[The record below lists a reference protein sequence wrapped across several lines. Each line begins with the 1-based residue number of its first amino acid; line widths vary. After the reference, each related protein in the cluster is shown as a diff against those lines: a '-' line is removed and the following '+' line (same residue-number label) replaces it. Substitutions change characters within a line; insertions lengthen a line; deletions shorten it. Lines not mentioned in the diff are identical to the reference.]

1 MTTRLYYPSSTLL
14 DFAATVIGHD
24 GDLTRVILDQ
34 TAFYPTSGG
43 QPHDTGML
51 GGIPVIDV
59 IDDEERIIHVLAA
72 PLELGAVRGV
82 VNAARRTD
90 HMEQH
95 TAQHLLSAIAADHFG
110 WETAS
115 VHFGAD
121 HSTIEFAVTSATEAQ
136 LADLAARAQTAVRA
150 ALPVT
155 VSFEASADAVAAGLR
170 KAPPRDGELRV
181 VTIAGLDRSACGG
194 THVAST
200 AEIGPIVLTGVE
212 KVRGHLRVGFLA
224 GGRVLAH
231 LAERDAL
238 VGALARA
245 LSCAE
250 DELAALVP
258 KRQEELQ
265 ALRAQLA
272 LLETEL
278 AGHRV
283 RGLLAAA
290 APDAEGVRRVVHHAT
305 TESPTLLRA
314 MAQAVSAEAKAVLI
328 LVATPSV
335 VLGSSADSGVDVGAL
350 LKAAIAAHGGKG
362 GGSARLA
369 QGVVPSGW
377 PTSPIP

>member
-1 MTTRLYYPSSTLL
+1 MTLRLYYTSSTLL
-14 DFAATVIGHD
+14 DFPATVIGHD
-24 GDLTRVILDQ
+24 GDLTRVVLDQ

-51 GGIPVIDV
+51 GGVPVIDV
-59 IDDEERIIHVLAA
+59 IDDDERIIHVLAA
-72 PLELGAVRGV
+72 PLPLGEVRGV

-95 TAQHLLSAIAADHFG
+95 TAQHLLSAIAADTFG

-115 VHFGAD
+115 VHFGAE
-121 HSTIEFAVTSATEAQ
+121 HSTIEFAVANGSEAQ
-136 LADLAARAQTAVRA
+136 LAELVERAQAAVRA

-181 VTIAGLDRSACGG
+181 ITIAGLDRSACGG
-194 THVAST
+194 THVATT
-200 AEIGPIVLTGVE
+200 AEIGAIVITGVE

-238 VGALARA
+238 VAALARA

-265 ALRAQLA
+265 SLRAQLA
-272 LLETEL
+272 ALETEL
-278 AGHRV
+278 AVHRV
-283 RGLLAAA
+283 RALLDAAT
-290 APDAEGVRRVVHHAT
+290 PDAEGVRHVVHHAT
-305 TESPTLLRA
+305 TESAALLKA
-314 MAQAVSAEAKAVLI
+314 MGQAVAAEAKAVLI
-328 LVATPSV
+328 LVSTPSV

-350 LKAAIAAHGGKG
+350 LKAVIAAHGGKG
-362 GGSARLA
+362 GGSPRLA

-377 PTSPIP
+377 PMS

>member
-1 MTTRLYYPSSTLL
+1 MTLRLYYSNATLR
-14 DFAATVIGHD
+14 DFPATIIGHD
-24 GDLTRVILDQ
+24 GDLTRVVLDQ

-51 GGIPVIDV
+51 GGVPVVDV

-72 PLELGAVRGV
+72 PLPLGAVRGV
-82 VNAARRTD
+82 VDAVRRTD

-95 TAQHLLSAIAADHFG
+95 TAQHLLSAIAADTFG

-115 VHFGAD
+115 VHFGAE
-121 HSTIEFAVTSATEAQ
+121 HSTIEFAVAYGSGAQ
-136 LADLAARAQTAVRA
+136 LAELASRAQAAVRA

-155 VSFEASADAVAAGLR
+155 VTFEASADAVAAGLR
-170 KAPPRDGELRV
+170 KAPPREGELRV
-181 VTIAGLDRSACGG
+181 ITIAGLDRSACGG

-200 AEIGPIVLTGVE
+200 TEIGPIVLTGVE

-238 VGALARA
+238 VAALARA

-250 DELAALVP
+250 DELAVLVP

-265 ALRAQLA
+265 ALRVQLA
-272 LLETEL
+272 ALETEL

-283 RGLLAAA
+283 RALLAAA
-290 APDAEGVRRVVHHAT
+290 TPDADGVRRLVHHAT
-305 TESPTLLRA
+305 TESATLLKA
-314 MAQAVSAEAKAVLI
+314 MAQAVAAEPKAVLI
-328 LVATPSV
+328 LVSTPSV

-362 GGSARLA
+362 GGSPRLA

-377 PTSPIP
+377 PMP

>member
-1 MTTRLYYPSSTLL
+1 MTLRLYYTSSTLL
-14 DFAATVIGHD
+14 DFPATVIDHD
-24 GDLTRVILDQ
+24 GDLTRVVLDQ

-51 GGIPVIDV
+51 GGVPVIDV
-59 IDDEERIIHVLAA
+59 IDDDERIIHVLAA
-72 PLELGAVRGV
+72 PLPLGEVRGV

-95 TAQHLLSAIAADHFG
+95 TAQHLLSAIAADTFG

-115 VHFGAD
+115 VHFGAE
-121 HSTIEFAVTSATEAQ
+121 HSTIEFAVANGSEAQ
-136 LADLAARAQTAVRA
+136 LAELVERAQAAVRA

-181 VTIAGLDRSACGG
+181 ITIAGLDRSACGG
-194 THVAST
+194 THVATT
-200 AEIGPIVLTGVE
+200 AEIGAIVITGVE

-238 VGALARA
+238 VAALARA

-265 ALRAQLA
+265 SLRAQLA
-272 LLETEL
+272 ALETEL
-278 AGHRV
+278 AVHRV
-283 RGLLAAA
+283 RALLDAAT
-290 APDAEGVRRVVHHAT
+290 PDAEGVRHVVHHAT
-305 TESPTLLRA
+305 TESAALLKA
-314 MAQAVSAEAKAVLI
+314 MAQAAAAEAKAVLI
-328 LVATPSV
+328 LVSPPSV

-350 LKAAIAAHGGKG
+350 LKAVIAAHGGKG
-362 GGSARLA
+362 GGSPRLA

-377 PTSPIP
+377 PMSS